1 MQINVSH
8 HHSPSPP
15 TAIFYGEEP
24 TTPPPMSRSVSGA
37 DMGMY
42 AEAEMSPLKRQM
54 AKKNWQ
60 PNSEGSHC
68 AISSCGME
76 FGNRHIFSGRHH
88 CRACGRVVCAECS
101 LGSRVM
107 APPRGEAGVARSVRV
122 CDACLRMG
130 QTFDFPSPLPSPH
143 SISSRTLRRQ
153 GSMESFLNL
162 EDGFIVQPAPK
173 RGGLRPVASAPCL
186 QSLSGAHTPVM
197 KGQGPMSVNR
207 DARVRY
213 STDGAK
219 SSSDDEHSSSDTA
232 LSSSNDPT
240 EVIQPP
246 VVCDVVTLPQQIKA
260 DKGMGAKRDSHRSI
274 EDLADKDE
282 ALAQKFKQLEANY
295 AHSSY
300 YQGLLEYEPGA
311 LKALLLSEVS
321 AQAKASSTI

>member
-1 MQINVSH
+1 MHTYI
-8 HHSPSPP
+8 
-15 TAIFYGEEP
+15 
-24 TTPPPMSRSVSGA
+24 
-37 DMGMY
+37 D
-42 AEAEMSPLKRQM
+42 
-54 AKKNWQ
+54 
-60 PNSEGSHC
+60 GSQ
-68 AISSCGME
+68 
-76 FGNRHIFSGRHH
+76 
-88 CRACGRVVCAECS
+88 
-101 LGSRVM
+101 RVM
-107 APPRGEAGVARSVRV
+107 APPRGEAGVAKSVRV
-122 CDACLRMG
+122 CDACLQMG

-143 SISSRTLRRQ
+143 SRSSRTLSRR
-153 GSMESFLNL
+153 GSIESFLNL
-162 EDGFIVQPAPK
+162 EDSFIVQPAPK

-232 LSSSNDPT
+232 LSSSNDPA
-240 EVIQPP
+240 EVIRPP
-246 VVCDVVTLPQQIKA
+246 IVCDIVTLPQQIKA